1 MIKVNWTHLEK
12 SLQEKNIDIYIFMN
26 LIFNEL
32 YGYLN
37 RKNKITDYEELLKS
51 EREIEEIIN
60 KKIKEYKEYFSFYA
74 KNKDKYRVKNP
85 TSKIS
90 KRN

>member
-1 MIKVNWTHLEK
+1 MRDQSQIEYRLMNLILYSHLFKSVLFTNKKEKYVYNENISYLDMIKVNWTHLEK

-37 RKNKITDYEELLKS
+37 RKNKIT
-51 EREIEEIIN
+51 ERII
-60 KKIKEYKEYFSFYA
+60 KK
-74 KNKDKYRVKNP
+74 
-85 TSKIS
+85 
-90 KRN
+90 

>member
-32 YGYLN
+32 YLN
-37 RKNKITDYEELLKS
+37 RKNKIT
-51 EREIEEIIN
+51 ERII
-60 KKIKEYKEYFSFYA
+60 KK
-74 KNKDKYRVKNP
+74 
-85 TSKIS
+85 
-90 KRN
+90 

>member
-1 MIKVNWTHLEK
+1 MIKVNWTHLEI
-12 SLQEKNIDIYIFMN
+12 QEKNIDIYIFMN

-32 YGYLN
+32 YLN
-37 RKNKITDYEELLKS
+37 RKNKITDYEELLKN

>member
-1 MIKVNWTHLEK
+1 MIKLNWTHLEK
-12 SLQEKNIDIYIFMN
+12 SLLEKNIDIFMN

-74 KNKDKYRVKNP
+74 KNKDK
-85 TSKIS
+85 SKIQLQ
-90 KRN
+90 K

>member
-1 MIKVNWTHLEK
+1 
-12 SLQEKNIDIYIFMN
+12 MN

-32 YGYLN
+32 YLN

-60 KKIKEYKEYFSFYA
+60 KKIK
-74 KNKDKYRVKNP
+74 
-85 TSKIS
+85 
-90 KRN
+90 

>member
-1 MIKVNWTHLEK
+1 
-12 SLQEKNIDIYIFMN
+12 MN

-32 YGYLN
+32 YLN

-74 KNKDKYRVKNP
+74 KNKV
-85 TSKIS
+85 
-90 KRN
+90 

>member
-1 MIKVNWTHLEK
+1 
-12 SLQEKNIDIYIFMN
+12 MN

-32 YGYLN
+32 YLN

-74 KNKDKYRVKNP
+74 KNKDK
-85 TSKIS
+85 SKIQLQ
-90 KRN
+90 K

>member
-1 MIKVNWTHLEK
+1 MIKVNWTHLEI
-12 SLQEKNIDIYIFMN
+12 QEKNIDIYIFMN

-51 EREIEEIIN
+51 EREIKEIIN
-60 KKIKEYKEYFSFYA
+60 KKIK
-74 KNKDKYRVKNP
+74 
-85 TSKIS
+85 
-90 KRN
+90 

>member
-1 MIKVNWTHLEK
+1 
-12 SLQEKNIDIYIFMN
+12 MN

-32 YGYLN
+32 YLH

-60 KKIKEYKEYFSFYA
+60 KKIKEYFSFYA